1 MKADVRENLEYM
13 LDRFDKKDLKL
24 MLEEMTKDEYSEEY
38 KNKAQN
44 YYHQHPQPNVNN
56 DEEISNIS
64 LIGKMM
70 TESSKQ
76 DVEVKK
82 TGFEKRLH
90 IYEIILTVVM
100 LVGLVASIIGIF
112 ATNFRWE
119 VIVAT
124 IAILFMD
131 IVTLDSLWNDRNN
144 VARR

>member
-24 MLEEMTKDEYSEEY
+24 MLEEMTKDEYS
-38 KNKAQN
+38 
-44 YYHQHPQPNVNN
+44 
-56 DEEISNIS
+56 
-64 LIGKMM
+64 
-70 TESSKQ
+70 
-76 DVEVKK
+76 

-100 LVGLVASIIGIF
+100 LVGIVASIIGIF

-144 VARR
+144 VAHR

>member
-44 YYHQHPQPNVNN
+44 YCHTTTTNVNN

-76 DVEVKK
+76 DVEAKK

-90 IYEIILTVVM
+90 IYEIILTVVV
-100 LVGLVASIIGIF
+100 LVGIVASIIGIF

>member
-13 LDRFDKKDLKL
+13 LERFDKKDLKL

-44 YYHQHPQPNVNN
+44 YYHQHLQP
-56 DEEISNIS
+56 
-64 LIGKMM
+64 
-70 TESSKQ
+70 
-76 DVEVKK
+76 VEVKK

-144 VARR
+144 VAHR

>member
-44 YYHQHPQPNVNN
+44 YYHTPTTNVNN

-76 DVEVKK
+76 DVEAKK

-90 IYEIILTVVM
+90 IYEIILTVVV
-100 LVGLVASIIGIF
+100 LVGIVASIIGIF